1 MNELIAELT
10 QHIGERETLPDA
22 FYCANDYIA
31 IMLIRALTT
40 QGISIPEQVS
50 ILGVDNNPV
59 SALVSPQL
67 CSLDIQCEQQA
78 HYALR
83 RMTELLH
90 DKTSEPVRLLIQPR
104 LITGASVRH
113 A

>member
-1 MNELIAELT
+1 MMDT
-10 QHIGERETLPDA
+10 
-22 FYCANDYIA
+22 CS
-31 IMLIRALTT
+31 
-40 QGISIPEQVS
+40 GIEMPCV
-50 ILGVDNNPV
+50 V

-67 CSLDIQCEQQA
+67 CSLDIQCGQQA

-104 LITGASVRH
+104 LIPGASVQH